1 MQATPRD
8 LRLGRTKK
16 CNLAALLAVVVI
28 LTAGNRAP
36 AADTIEEL
44 LQQDEASGQ
53 NELRPDLNALT
64 EAEWEYYFNVVKH
77 SDTQLDSQLVERESE
92 TPRRVIYIW
101 APAAIAAGFG
111 MAICAIMLALHAPRS
126 ENPHGPGPNGGP
138 KLHHRSLRRARRR
151 TALMAAVL
159 RSHPG
164 DRML

>member
-53 NELRPDLNALT
+53 NELRPDLNAFT
-64 EAEWEYYFNVVKH
+64 EAEWEYYFKVVKH

-111 MAICAIMLALHAPRS
+111 MAICAIMAWPSMRRVARTLMVPVQMEDLNFTIAAYAG
-126 ENPHGPGPNGGP
+126 HGDGRP
-138 KLHHRSLRRARRR
+138 
-151 TALMAAVL
+151 
-159 RSHPG
+159 
-164 DRML
+164 